1 MAARL
6 GRFSLAALAALP
18 AESLKLGVDLAYGGS
33 LSLMR
38 LAEAERKRLHG
49 LAYEK
54 EFTVDLNMTEAHVSG
69 KALGAQVDTD
79 TDFTPLAIVKIQK
92 NGLLESW
99 NRANPDR
106 AVHVGDQIMKVND
119 IIWHHNSRT
128 FAKRVSGQFL
138 AAKEYKEGAKKTL
151 SLAIQRPRQQ
161 SQTRFESQRQ
171 DLHRQQYSKDFVANI
186 SVMRNR
192 RLGWE
197 LNTSVDW
204 KPASVHKLDS
214 TGLVAL
220 WNQEHPE
227 FRIYPGDEIVQ
238 ANRLVWHHN
247 SKVFGSKIETQL
259 HHLAHKSSPSDE
271 VLSLHVQRPRSVV
284 EKLEDRVFVKKAGE
298 QGADRNVHFSYTR
311 GWLAEIPARVGHKLG
326 LELNATDDEFPVTIA
341 NIQKMGA
348 VQIFNEDNPDDAL
361 VPGDQIFKVND
372 VMWGS
377 DSRAFGERLD
387 QQFAESAS
395 TGSSRKVRL
404 WVQRPVGVDPDAGLS
419 EDSADYL
426 EFTAELDVPTTPSE
440 SMGWGLNATDG
451 ARVSVGKIL
460 QLGSVSSWNRE
471 NPLKDIELGD
481 QIVQVE
487 DNVWNNDTK
496 PFMKRLGLQLRS
508 KGRRTISV
516 LFRRFFNETSDESDD
531 NEVLGD
537 GGVMGAEQ

>member
-1 MAARL
+1 
-6 GRFSLAALAALP
+6 
-18 AESLKLGVDLAYGGS
+18 
-33 LSLMR
+33 
-38 LAEAERKRLHG
+38 
-49 LAYEK
+49 
-54 EFTVDLNMTEAHVSG
+54 
-69 KALGAQVDTD
+69 
-79 TDFTPLAIVKIQK
+79 
-92 NGLLESW
+92 
-99 NRANPDR
+99 
-106 AVHVGDQIMKVND
+106 MKVND
-119 IIWHHNSRT
+119 IIWHHNSRI
-128 FAKRVSGQFL
+128 FAKRISGQFL
-138 AAKEYKEGAKKTL
+138 AAKEYKEGAKRTL

-171 DLHRQQYSKDFVANI
+171 DLHWQQYSKEFVANI

-192 RLGWE
+192 GLGWE

-247 SKVFGSKIETQL
+247 SKQFGSKIATQL
-259 HHLAHKSSPSDE
+259 HHLAHKSSPSVE

-284 EKLEDRVFVKKAGE
+284 EKLEDRMFVKKTRE
-298 QGADRNVHFSYTR
+298 QGADRYVNVSYTR
-311 GWLAEIPARVGHKLG
+311 GWLAQIPARVGHKLG
-326 LELNATDDEFPVTIA
+326 LELNVTDDEFPVTIA
-341 NIQKMGA
+341 NVQKLGA
-348 VQIFNEDNPDDAL
+348 VHIFNEDNPDDAL

-372 VMWGS
+372 IMWGS
-377 DSRAFGERLD
+377 DSRAFGKRLD

-395 TGSSRKVRL
+395 TGGSRKMRL
-404 WVQRPVGVDPDAGLS
+404 WVQRPVGVDPDAGSS

-426 EFTAELDVPTTPSE
+426 EFTAELDIPTTPSE

-451 ARVSVGKIL
+451 APVSVGKIL

-508 KGRRTISV
+508 KDRRTISV
-516 LFRRFFNETSDESDD
+516 LFRRFFNETSEESDD